1 MKRLVLT
8 GLVGFVL
15 VVTVS
20 IVSYSALHT
29 QTAAAADPAASEA
42 ASAAEPATA
51 GGDALV
57 ERGRYLVTFGG
68 CNDCHSPKVM
78 TAEGPVP
85 DTKRLLSGHPAGTA
99 LPTFDP
105 DSIKPGG
112 WVLFTDD
119 LTACVGPFGVICS
132 ANLTPDDAT
141 GTGLWKEENF
151 VNAMRTGKHMGMG
164 RPIMP
169 PMPWQNV
176 KTLTDDDLKAVF
188 AYLHSLPPIKNQVP
202 GAMTLQDFKSE

>member
-1 MKRLVLT
+1 
-8 GLVGFVL
+8 
-15 VVTVS
+15 
-20 IVSYSALHT
+20 
-29 QTAAAADPAASEA
+29 
-42 ASAAEPATA
+42 
-51 GGDALV
+51 
-57 ERGRYLVTFGG
+57 
-68 CNDCHSPKVM
+68 PKVM

-85 DTKRLLSGHPAGTA
+85 DAKRLLSGHPAGTV

-119 LTACVGPFGVICS
+119 LTACVGPFGVICA

-164 RPIMP
+164 EPILP

-176 KTLTDDDLKAVF
+176 RTLTDEDLKAVY
-188 AYLHSLPPIKNQVP
+188 AYLRSLPPIKNQVP
-202 GAMTLQDFKSE
+202 GAMTLQDVKSE